1 MTKDKIK
8 PSEPKFK
15 VGDEVF
21 FYWTDSEN
29 YFDIRK
35 GKICNVSKGYYEF
48 SGGAENDF
56 VKHLSY
62 DIDTGGDG
70 RDYRVPENCILT
82 KEEAQ
87 AKFNEWI
94 KS

>member
-15 VGDEVF
+15 VGDKAYYF
-21 FYWTDSEN
+21 KFGEN
-29 YFDIRK
+29 SAITA
-35 GKICNVSKGYYEF
+35 IVEIEEF
-48 SGGAENDF
+48 LGNIIDGSGQGTQ
-56 VKHLSY
+56 S
-62 DIDTGGDG
+62 
-70 RDYRVPENCILT
+70 YRVFSNYQAPTFIFQHELLT

-94 KS
+94 NESN